1 MFLKP
6 ARNSLERNLV
16 AFQRGSS
23 IVYVTCKDITPGAEL
38 LFWFSNEYA
47 RMMGKKNS
55 HCSRVKFLT

>member
-6 ARNSLERNLV
+6 ARNSLERNVV
-16 AFQRGSS
+16 AFQRGTS

-47 RMMGKKNS
+47 RMMGKKKI
-55 HCSRVKFLT
+55 HTAHV